1 MTDKSI
7 ADLTEI
13 TSLGPDDYLVIETAA
28 GTRKIKKS
36 NAALGGRTS
45 PSIVQKATLRGD
57 GTIALPVAPTVGN
70 FMVLMMAGFGAS
82 SLPTIYKPA
91 AFSFVSMYQS
101 DANNVVVAAT
111 RRVISG
117 DTGSYAMSTSDN
129 QAAVLYEI
137 ADAAGIIGLGGGG
150 MSAFFSGSN
159 YTFTGLPSPYG
170 VDDLVFGA
178 FTHDTAARWTLTGEA
193 GLSVDFVTPNDGQN
207 HTSAFFNYDKT
218 FDGTMVGTTT
228 SAPTAPAFGLFTVFG
243 KPN

>member
-7 ADLTEI
+7 EDLTEV
-13 TSLGPDDYLVIETAA
+13 TSIGPDDYLVIETPA

-57 GTIALPVAPTVGN
+57 GTIALPIAPTEGN
-70 FMVLMMAGFGAS
+70 LMVLVMAGFGAT

-91 AFSFVSMYQS
+91 AFSLIGMYQS

-111 RRVISG
+111 RRVIAG

-129 QAAVLYEI
+129 QAAVLYEVEG
-137 ADAAGIIGLGGGG
+137 AAGVIPLGGGA
-150 MSAFFSGSN
+150 MASFFSGSN
-159 YTFTGLPSPYG
+159 YTFAGLASPYG
-170 VDDLVFGA
+170 VDDVIVGA
-178 FTHDTAARWTLTGEA
+178 FTQDTAARWTLTGEA

-207 HTSAFFNYDKT
+207 HTGAFFNYDRN
-218 FDGTMVGTTT
+218 FDGVMVGTTT
-228 SAPTAPAFGLFTVFG
+228 SNPTAPAYGLFAVFG
-243 KPN
+243 QPN